1 MVIPLRNLL
10 NKLGFMR
17 QIICFPSYRLEIVAR
32 KKITDLIGFAER
44 DNYKR
49 KYLFVS
55 KVLGKHYPVKPK
67 LMNTIFNQLCR
78 LVLRL
83 QTEDNQ
89 LVIGMGETATGLGWG
104 FFEKLPSTNKLYIH
118 TTRFKLNKRVLIKF
132 KESHSHDVNH
142 YVYYPTNPAYVK
154 FIQKVRTVYIVD
166 DESTTGQ
173 TVYNLSKEIR
183 KRIPGCVII
192 PIALVRWNPLSSLID
207 THAILTG
214 TFKLLNE
221 PSKDDQV
228 VPPVENAV
236 VSCKPQIK
244 LNEYG
249 RHGSD
254 RFFIDKKILPSDY
267 KRWRSKKILVLGT
280 GEFNYIAYKVAQ
292 LLDSENDVYV
302 QSTTRSPVKL
312 GGIITS
318 KIIFQDNY
326 EPCRK
331 AYLYNIDGTKYDITM
346 LLAETPIGSV
356 DPKLIRQLKLNSQSV
371 HIIYC

>member
-1 MVIPLRNLL
+1 
-10 NKLGFMR
+10 MR
-17 QIICFPSYRLEIVAR
+17 QIICFPSYWLEIIAR

-44 DNYKR
+44 DNLKR
-49 KYLFVS
+49 SYLFVS

-78 LVLRL
+78 LVSRL
-83 QTEDNQ
+83 QTEDNH

-118 TTRFKLNKRVLIKF
+118 TTRFKLNKKILIEF

-142 YVYYPTNPAYVK
+142 YVYYPTDPAFVL
-154 FIQKVRTVYIVD
+154 FLQKVRTVYIVD

-173 TVYNLSKEIR
+173 TIYNLSKEIR

-192 PIALVRWNPLSSLID
+192 PIALVRWNPLSSVID
-207 THAILTG
+207 THAIVTG
-214 TFKLLNE
+214 TFKLLNNPTKE
-221 PSKDDQV
+221 DQV
-228 VPPVENAV
+228 VAPVA
-236 VSCKPQIK
+236 SAIAACKHQVQV
-244 LNEYG
+244 NEYG
-249 RHGSD
+249 RLGTD
-254 RFFIDKKILPSDY
+254 RFFLDEKILPSDY

-280 GEFNYIAYKVAQ
+280 GEFNYIAFKVAR

-318 KIIFQDNY
+318 KIVFQDNY

-331 AYLYNIDGTKYDITM
+331 AYLYNVDGTSYDIIL
-346 LLAETPIGSV
+346 LLAETTIGSV
-356 DPKLIRQLKLNSQSV
+356 DPQLIRQLKLNYQSV
-371 HIIYC
+371 YIIYC